1 MKEKSKFILS
11 VCFVFFSLLSL
22 HPELSFESADINNEG
37 DILFEIKTNA
47 CDDYSYKT
55 LFKYSHEKNKI
66 EQLTFFPEKLQLLG
80 NNKFLQVSNRF
91 GIIRLDLNSGAV
103 DFNSDFEPLSAS
115 NSSKIGAF
123 NNIKSSPDGRWLTL
137 VEPESLVFGRLVL
150 VDTHTGRRYILSNKT
165 VRNDLPVSWSP
176 DSKIIL
182 YEDDSIIY
190 FARPEWFSAAS
201 FPDKNFRKLSQGKI
215 KNLKWISSS
224 EFVFLSGN
232 ALYKASSI
240 ELFTKA
246 FYAPLFSTG
255 KLAAKIPSDFSQT
268 FDSIFIAPDG
278 KTAVFVKDKRNVYH
292 IKLDGDDYINV
303 YSSDSIPY
311 LLLPGNTAEVYV
323 HWKDNSPIVF
333 AEGLE
338 SGAKILR
345 AWQIPPSSSSFERI
359 PILEKSSFLAASPNF
374 EVAAFKED
382 EGIVF
387 YDTSHTE
394 ENGGSSWKK
403 INVFSDEKIFSAVW
417 KNNFTVFLG
426 GENYI
431 YEYSFKDSFSDIS
444 KKKISVSAMQDYSW
458 SDSGKEILISL
469 KSSPNDEPDSELS
482 ASDSVEI
489 LQYIS
494 NLTWTLSPKKIMQ
507 KKNTN
512 LSDRIYI
519 DSNSGYF
526 SNMIYIRRLK
536 DFITRPLLED
546 GGFLRDRDTA
556 QKKSSFESLNSSSV
570 FSHGSR
576 NGKKRVAL
584 VFDAMDD
591 MDGIASILYTLK
603 KNNIN
608 STFFINGEA
617 MRQNPNAV
625 KEIVKSGHQCGSLFF
640 TTWNLNDTGYRI
652 DDNFIKQGLA
662 RNEDNFYSL
671 TGSELS
677 LIWHTPHYIS
687 SSLIVNAGKS
697 AGYVFISPDVR
708 VADWLSADEKLT
720 VPSLYKSS
728 AELIEDIA
736 DSVQPGSIIPIR
748 IGKALSSRGDYL
760 YYSLQL
766 LIDVLTEMGYEIT
779 DVRTV
784 LGS

>member
-1 MKEKSKFILS
+1 MKEKLKFALTLCLI
-11 VCFVFFSLLSL
+11 FFTLLNL
-22 HPELSFESADINNEG
+22 HSELYFESADINAEG
-37 DILFEIKTNA
+37 DILFDIKA
-47 CDDYSYKT
+47 DAYEDYSYKT

-91 GIIRLDLNSGAV
+91 GIIRLDLDSGAV
-103 DFNSDFEPLSAS
+103 DSHSDFEPLSAS
-115 NSSKIGAF
+115 NSSKIGAL

-137 VEPESLVFGRLVL
+137 IEPFSLVFGRLVL
-150 VDTHTGRRYILSNKT
+150 VDTHTDRRYILSEKN

-182 YEDDSIIY
+182 YEDEGVIY
-190 FARPEWFSAAS
+190 FVRPEWFSESS
-201 FPDKNFRKLSQGKI
+201 FTDKNFRKLSQGKI

-232 ALYKASSI
+232 ALYKVYST

-246 FYAPLFSTG
+246 FYSPLFSAG
-255 KLAAKIPSDFSQT
+255 KLAAKIPSDFSPA

-278 KTAVFVKDKRNVYH
+278 NTAVFVKGKRNVYY
-292 IKLDGDDYINV
+292 IKLDGDDYVNV

-311 LLLPGNTAEVYV
+311 LLLPGNTAEVSVY
-323 HWKDNSPIVF
+323 WKDNFPIVF
-333 AEGLE
+333 AEGLTD
-338 SGAKILR
+338 GAKILR
-345 AWQIPPSSSSFERI
+345 AWQILPSSSSFQKI
-359 PILEKSSFLAASPNF
+359 PITEKSSFLAASPNF
-374 EVAAFKED
+374 EIAAFNED
-382 EGIVF
+382 EGLVF
-387 YDTSHTE
+387 YDTFGKG
-394 ENGGSSWKK
+394 ENGEPSWKK
-403 INVFSDEKIFSAVW
+403 LDIFLDEKIFSAVW

-431 YEYSFKDSFSDIS
+431 YEYNLNDNSSGAG
-444 KKKISVSAMQDYSW
+444 KKKISVSAMQNYSW

-469 KSSPNDEPDSELS
+469 KSGSLDSANL
-482 ASDSVEI
+482 EI
-489 LQYIS
+489 LQYAS
-494 NLTWTLSPKKIMQ
+494 KLKWRLSEKKVMQ
-507 KKNTN
+507 KKNAN

-546 GGFLRDRDTA
+546 GGFLREKA
-556 QKKSSFESLNSSSV
+556 QKKVSSESGNSSSV

-576 NGKKRVAL
+576 SGKKRVAL

-603 KNNIN
+603 KNNIS

-640 TTWNLNDTGYRI
+640 TTWNLNDASYRI

-662 RNEDNFYSL
+662 RNEDSFYSL

-687 SSLIVNAGKS
+687 SSLIVNAGKN
-697 AGYVFISPDVR
+697 AGYIFISPDVR
-708 VADWLSADEKLT
+708 VADWLSPDEKFA

-736 DSVQPGSIIPIR
+736 DAVQPGSIIPIR
-748 IGKALSSRGDYL
+748 IGRSFSSRNDYL
-760 YYSLQL
+760 YYNLQL

-779 DVRTV
+779 DVKT
-784 LGS
+784 LMGA

>member
-1 MKEKSKFILS
+1 MKEKLKFALPVCFIFFIL
-11 VCFVFFSLLSL
+11 LNL
-22 HPELSFESADINNEG
+22 HSELSFESADINTEG
-37 DILFEIKTNA
+37 DILFDIKA
-47 CDDYSYKT
+47 DAYEGYSYKT
-55 LFKYSHEKNKI
+55 LFKYSNENNKI

-91 GIIRLDLNSGAV
+91 GIIRLDLKSGAV
-103 DFNSDFEPLSAS
+103 DTHSDFEPLSAS
-115 NSSKIGAF
+115 NSSKIGAL
-123 NNIKSSPDGRWLTL
+123 NNIKASPDGRWLTL
-137 VEPESLVFGRLVL
+137 VEPSTLVFGRLVL
-150 VDTHTGRRYILSNKT
+150 VDTNTGRRYILSNKT
-165 VRNDLPVSWSP
+165 VRNDLPISWSP

-182 YEDDSIIY
+182 YEDDGVIY
-190 FARPEWFSAAS
+190 FARPEWFSESA
-201 FPDKNFRKLSQGKI
+201 FTDKNFRKLSQGKI

-224 EFVFLSGN
+224 EFIFLSGN
-232 ALYKASSI
+232 ALYRVSST

-246 FYAPLFSTG
+246 FYAPLFPAG
-255 KLAAKIPSDFSQT
+255 KLAAKIPSDFSPA

-278 KTAVFVKDKRNVYH
+278 KTAVFVKGKRNVYR
-292 IKLDGDDYINV
+292 IKLDGDDYVNV

-311 LLLPGNTAEVYV
+311 LLLPGNTAEVSV

-333 AEGLE
+333 AEGLAGG
-338 SGAKILR
+338 SKILR
-345 AWQIPPSSSSFERI
+345 AWQILPSSSSFEKI
-359 PILEKSSFLAASPNF
+359 PVTEKSSFLAASPNF
-374 EVAAFKED
+374 EIAAFKEGED
-382 EGIVF
+382 VVF
-387 YDTSHTE
+387 YDTSLTE
-394 ENGGSSWKK
+394 GNGAASWKK
-403 INVFSDEKIFSAVW
+403 LNVFSDEKIFSAVW
-417 KNNFTVFLG
+417 KNNFTFFLG
-426 GENYI
+426 GKNYI
-431 YEYSFKDSFSDIS
+431 YEYNLNDSSSDAG
-444 KKKISVSAMQDYSW
+444 KKKISVSSMQDYSW
-458 SDSGKEILISL
+458 ADSGKEILISL
-469 KSSPNDEPDSELS
+469 KSVRNNETDGAPQDSDN
-482 ASDSVEI
+482 ADV
-489 LQYIS
+489 LQYVS
-494 NLTWTLSPKKIMQ
+494 NLKWTHSSKKIMQ
-507 KKNTN
+507 KKNAN

-526 SNMIYIRRLK
+526 ANMIYIRRLK

-546 GGFLRDRDTA
+546 GNFLKEKT
-556 QKKSSFESLNSSSV
+556 QKKISYESANSSSV

-576 NGKKRVAL
+576 SGKKRVAL

-603 KNNIN
+603 KNNIS

-640 TTWNLNDTGYRI
+640 TTWNLNDTAYRI

-687 SSLIVNAGKS
+687 SSLIVNAGKN

-708 VADWLSADEKLT
+708 VADWLSPDEKFAA
-720 VPSLYKSS
+720 PSLYKTS

-736 DSVQPGSIIPIR
+736 DAVQPGSIIPIR
-748 IGKALSSRGDYL
+748 IGRSLSTRSDYL
-760 YYSLQL
+760 YYNLQL

-779 DVRTV
+779 DVKT
-784 LGS
+784 LMGLK

>member
-1 MKEKSKFILS
+1 MKEKLKFVLPL
-11 VCFVFFSLLSL
+11 CFIFFSLLNIHS
-22 HPELSFESADINNEG
+22 ELSFESADINTEG
-37 DILFEIKTNA
+37 DILFDIRADAYEG
-47 CDDYSYKT
+47 YSYKT
-55 LFKYSHEKNKI
+55 LFKYSNENNKI

-91 GIIRLDLNSGAV
+91 GIIRLDLKSGAV
-103 DFNSDFEPLSAS
+103 DTHSDFEPLSAS
-115 NSSKIGAF
+115 NSSKIGAL
-123 NNIKSSPDGRWLTL
+123 NNIKASPDGRWLTL
-137 VEPESLVFGRLVL
+137 VEPSTLVFGRLVL
-150 VDTHTGRRYILSNKT
+150 VDTNTERRYILSNKT

-182 YEDDSIIY
+182 YEDDGVIY

-232 ALYKASSI
+232 ALYRVSST

-246 FYAPLFSTG
+246 FYGPLFPVG
-255 KLAAKIPSDFSQT
+255 KLAAKIPSDFSPA

-278 KTAVFVKDKRNVYH
+278 KTAIFVKGKRNVYR
-292 IKLDGDDYINV
+292 IKLDGDDYVNV

-311 LLLPGNTAEVYV
+311 LLLPGNTAEVSV

-333 AEGLE
+333 AEGLAGG
-338 SGAKILR
+338 SKILR
-345 AWQIPPSSSSFERI
+345 AWQILSSSSSFEKI
-359 PILEKSSFLAASPNF
+359 PIIEKSSFLAASPNF
-374 EVAAFKED
+374 GIAAFKEA

-387 YDTSHTE
+387 YDTSRTE

-403 INVFSDEKIFSAVW
+403 LNVFSDEKIISAVW

-431 YEYSFKDSFSDIS
+431 YEYNLNDKSSGAG
-444 KKKISVSAMQDYSW
+444 KKKISVSSMQDYSW

-469 KSSPNDEPDSELS
+469 KSVRNNEPEGASQDSDN
-482 ASDSVEI
+482 AEI
-489 LQYIS
+489 LKYIS
-494 NLTWTLSPKKIMQ
+494 NLKWTLSSKKIMQ
-507 KKNTN
+507 KKNAN

-526 SNMIYIRRLK
+526 ANMIYIRRLK

-546 GGFLRDRDTA
+546 GSFLREKT
-556 QKKSSFESLNSSSV
+556 QKKASSEIDNSSSV
-570 FSHGSR
+570 FSHGNRS
-576 NGKKRVAL
+576 GKQRVAL

-603 KNNIN
+603 KNNIS

-640 TTWNLNDTGYRI
+640 TTWNLNDTAYRI

-677 LIWHTPHYIS
+677 LIWHTPHYMS
-687 SSLIVNAGKS
+687 SSLIVNAGKN

-708 VADWLSADEKLT
+708 VADWLSPDEKFA
-720 VPSLYKSS
+720 VPSLYKTS

-736 DSVQPGSIIPIR
+736 DSVQTGSIIPIR
-748 IGKALSSRGDYL
+748 IGRALSNRGDYL
-760 YYSLQL
+760 YYNLQL

-779 DVRTV
+779 DIKT
-784 LGS
+784 LMGT